1 MNTRGSSLLSFPVLV
16 SHLPD
21 VLAQTSEASDM
32 SRPLCLPM
40 RGAYRMT
47 TSSQQAVCAQPQRH
61 HSHCHLGIVQRGS
74 PDPVMTHGNLT
85 LGYTVGR
92 WLRSPWAPDI
102 QCLTAVHQGCSNIS
116 SKEHKLRTG

>member
-40 RGAYRMT
+40 GGAYRMT
-47 TSSQQAVCAQPQRH
+47 TFGQQAVCAQPQRH
-61 HSHCHLGIVQRGS
+61 HSHRHSGIVQRGG
-74 PDPVMTHGNLT
+74 PDPVRTPGNPDPRLHSWEMAT
-85 LGYTVGR
+85 PPR
-92 WLRSPWAPDI
+92 APDV
-102 QCLTAVHQGCSNIS
+102 QCLTAVHRDCSDIS
-116 SKEHKLRTG
+116 SEEHKLRTG